1 MSDKNYLYF
10 QRGDEKK
17 LHVIR
22 VDAEDKDIYLQSGW
36 VESDVLMW
44 IKLGL
49 SDEARKALL
58 EKGDITQE
66 QVDEADKLKVDTE
79 SSEAS
84 PDAPESSEDKEDD
97 SESTD
102 EEKSEPEATED
113 DSKSETEKAED

>member
-49 SDEARKALL
+49 SDEARKALANAL
-58 EKGDITQE
+58 GKFPLPAQMMPSLHLD
-66 QVDEADKLKVDTE
+66 
-79 SSEAS
+79 
-84 PDAPESSEDKEDD
+84 
-97 SESTD
+97 
-102 EEKSEPEATED
+102 
-113 DSKSETEKAED
+113 